1 MQGHQPILPAQAIEL
16 VEAKGLPDAK
26 RLLADFAAA
35 GLIKTYAL
43 ARETSSKDAQK
54 TTVRDA
60 QIPSS
65 LWQRIVSEN
74 KVVDALNGGT
84 VALQGSE
91 LRQGTPAVQITGV
104 SFSEGS
110 LRRLL
115 DRYCTTPMQAASSTS
130 KSASKSVVDQ
140 VENEIGRSSADHRTT
155 DEEISQIRPDD
166 LYVSIKQAVQTTGL
180 SRTKINDLM
189 NVGKLERIKVGRRTL
204 ITVDS
209 IKRLSD

>member
-1 MQGHQPILPAQAIEL
+1 
-16 VEAKGLPDAK
+16 
-26 RLLADFAAA
+26 
-35 GLIKTYAL
+35 
-43 ARETSSKDAQK
+43 
-54 TTVRDA
+54 
-60 QIPSS
+60 
-65 LWQRIVSEN
+65 
-74 KVVDALNGGT
+74 
-84 VALQGSE
+84 
-91 LRQGTPAVQITGV
+91 VQITGV